1 MSGADATSAALRLR
15 GLTAGY
21 GHSDALRSLTLDVP
35 THRVT
40 AVVGPNGAGKSTLM
54 KCLAGIHRPSAGSIE
69 LFGEDVTTADARAL
83 LARGLSLCPE
93 RRRIFPGMT
102 VEENL
107 LLGAV
112 TLRPALA
119 RARVRQAYERF
130 PWLEERRTSMGG
142 NLSGGQQQ
150 MLAICRAIMTQPAL
164 LLLDEPSLGLSPRVV
179 TEVADLIRSLAR
191 EEMTVVIVEQ
201 NVSLG
206 LKLADHVHVLSRGE
220 IVRSGTSEELQQD
233 TDLVAAYLG

>member
-1 MSGADATSAALRLR
+1 MTEIALTVS

-21 GHSDALRSLTLDVP
+21 GHSAAVRSLSLEVP
-35 THRVT
+35 ATGVT

-54 KCLAGIHRPSAGSIE
+54 KCLAGIHRPSAGMIS
-69 LFGEDVTTADARAL
+69 LFDRDVTSADARTR
-83 LARGLSLCPE
+83 LAAGLALCPE
-93 RRRIFPGMT
+93 RRRIFAGMT

-112 TLRPALA
+112 MVRPAVGRERL
-119 RARVRQAYERF
+119 RRAYERF
-130 PWLEERRTSMGG
+130 PWMRERRTSMGG

-150 MLAICRAIMTQPAL
+150 MLAICRALMAEPRL

-179 TEVADLIRSLAR
+179 HDVADLIGTLASD
-191 EEMTVVIVEQ
+191 MTVLIVEQ

-206 LKLADHVHVLSRGE
+206 LKLADDVHVLNRGE
-220 IVRSGTSEELQQD
+220 IARSGKAEVLQRDSE
-233 TDLVAAYLG
+233 LVDAYLG